1 MSTHEEFDEFLIK
14 LDDVSI
20 DFIKVIM
27 DILDYH
33 ELFRLSVMLCN
44 RYKLTDRIGR
54 YLLQITLKYSNVD
67 TFRNDFTKVKLLPN
81 KADRSWKSN

>member
-1 MSTHEEFDEFLIK
+1 MNAHEEFDEFLIK

-33 ELFRLSVMLCN
+33 ELFRLSIMLCN

-54 YLLQITLKYSNVD
+54 YLLQITLKYSNID
-67 TFRNDFTKVKLLPN
+67 TFRNDLSKVKLLQT
-81 KADRSWKSN
+81 KADQ